1 MSKKKTAKPSM
12 LGTIIVLVGIVLA
25 IVGIVC
31 LATTA
36 VNLTASIKEGIIVGD
51 LVTENYELYTGF
63 GLVFGMS
70 RDLTV
75 EGVTIEIEQEI
86 NTAALSFFIVL
97 AIGVV
102 AAILAG
108 IAKLMKKRKGARLLG
123 LVSALLLI
131 VGGFLF
137 FFLPNFLDSDLI
149 ESVSTLNQVLS
160 VAGGSAALTLGA
172 GAIIPAVGGILGG
185 ALVGIGSLLK

>member
-12 LGTIIVLVGIVLA
+12 LGTILVLIGIVLA

-36 VNLTASIKEGIIVGD
+36 VNLTASIKEGLIVGD

-149 ESVSTLNQVLS
+149 ESVSNLNQVLS

>member
-12 LGTIIVLVGIVLA
+12 LGTILVLVGIVLA

-36 VNLTASIKEGIIVGD
+36 VNLTTSIKEGIIVGD

-149 ESVSTLNQVLS
+149 DSVSTLNQVLS

>member
-12 LGTIIVLVGIVLA
+12 LGTILVLVGIVLA

-36 VNLTASIKEGIIVGD
+36 VNLTASIKEGIVVGD
-51 LVTENYELYTGF
+51 LVTENSELYTGF

-86 NTAALSFFIVL
+86 NAAALSFFIVL

>member
-12 LGTIIVLVGIVLA
+12 LGTILVLVGIVLA

-36 VNLTASIKEGIIVGD
+36 VNLTASIKEGIVVGD

-75 EGVTIEIEQEI
+75 EGVTIEIEQYLI
-86 NTAALSFFIVL
+86 AAALSFFIVL

>member
-12 LGTIIVLVGIVLA
+12 LGTILVLVGIVLA

-36 VNLTASIKEGIIVGD
+36 VNLTASIKEGIVVGD

-131 VGGFLF
+131 VGGILF

-149 ESVSTLNQVLS
+149 DSVSTLNQVLS

>member
-12 LGTIIVLVGIVLA
+12 LGTILVLVGIVLA

-36 VNLTASIKEGIIVGD
+36 VNLTASIKEGIVVGD

-63 GLVFGMS
+63 GLVFGMI

-131 VGGFLF
+131 VGGILF

-149 ESVSTLNQVLS
+149 DSVSTLNQVLS

>member
-12 LGTIIVLVGIVLA
+12 LGTILVLVGIVLA

-36 VNLTASIKEGIIVGD
+36 VNLTASIKEGIVVGD

-86 NTAALSFFIVL
+86 NAAALSFFIVL

>member
-12 LGTIIVLVGIVLA
+12 LGTILVLVGIVLA

-123 LVSALLLI
+123 LASALLLI
-131 VGGFLF
+131 VGGILF

-149 ESVSTLNQVLS
+149 DSVSTLNQVLS

>member
-12 LGTIIVLVGIVLA
+12 LGTILVLVGIVLA

-36 VNLTASIKEGIIVGD
+36 VNLTASVKEGIIVGD

-86 NTAALSFFIVL
+86 NTAVLSFFIVL

-149 ESVSTLNQVLS
+149 DSVSTLNQVLS